1 MSDSKDRPVYV
12 ISVAAELV
20 EMHPQTLRLYERKGL
35 IRPGRSSGKTRLY
48 SERDIEYLREIRRLT
63 QELGVNLAGVEEIM
77 KLRFELDE
85 VQIKLE
91 GEIFRL
97 EGAIRAEFAAQNASL
112 ESNDPK
118 DKGVFVISVAAE
130 LVDMHP
136 QTLRLYE
143 RKNLIRPKRSSGKTR
158 LYSER
163 DILHLKDIKRLTQE
177 LGVNLAG
184 VEEVM
189 KLRFELDDAQ
199 DRLEHE
205 ATRLQNEI
213 ADRIELMKGHSLPS
227 SKPKAKSKAQP
238 KSKIEPKV
246 EAQPKAST
254 AKPKAQPKSKV
265 QPKISAAKPKARVK
279 SGRVP

>member
-1 MSDSKDRPVYV
+1 MLSAILLSVSDGKDRPVYV
-12 ISVAAELV
+12 ISVAADLV
-20 EMHPQTLRLYERKGL
+20 DMHPQTLRLYERKGL

-48 SERDIEYLREIRRLT
+48 SERDIDYLREIRRLT

-85 VQIKLE
+85 VQQKLE

-97 EGAIRAEFAAQNASL
+97 EGAIRAEFAAQAQQS
-112 ESNDPK
+112 DPS
-118 DKGVFVISVAAE
+118 DPRDRGVYVISVAAE

-163 DILHLKDIKRLTQE
+163 DILHLRDIKRLTQE

-189 KLRFELDDAQ
+189 RLRFELDDAQ
-199 DRLEHE
+199 ERLERD
-205 ATRLQNEI
+205 ALRLQNEI
-213 ADRIELMKGHSLPS
+213 AQRIELMKGHSLPS
-227 SKPKAKSKAQP
+227 SKVKKPKLPAKSTTKLPSKPTAKKVKSKA
-238 KSKIEPKV
+238 
-246 EAQPKAST
+246 
-254 AKPKAQPKSKV
+254 
-265 QPKISAAKPKARVK
+265 
-279 SGRVP
+279 